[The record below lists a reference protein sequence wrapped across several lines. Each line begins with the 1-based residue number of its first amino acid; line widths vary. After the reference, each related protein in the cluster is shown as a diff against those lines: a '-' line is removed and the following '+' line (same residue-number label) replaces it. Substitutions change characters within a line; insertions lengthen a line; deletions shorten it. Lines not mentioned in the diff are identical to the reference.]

1 MPILNAIVH
10 RIEKAGDAPARLL
23 AASEPLSASD
33 TLEAMLEGL
42 TRAYHAKSKAWGHF
56 QDVEFDTQGDAEAGD
71 VTEGNASDEGGGS
84 VLAAEITDYL
94 ADKRD
99 FVTLTRGIAE
109 RLARL
114 LDDHLSASGDLLVL
128 DTRFGDARF
137 LTLALLHHREGFAID
152 DALRPVPARQ
162 LNLTQMS
169 LAARLDV
176 SQWQA
181 GDSRQYLSWTRERGG
196 KALAEGF
203 AALLGAVEGVDA
215 PGETRTLLKAFSD
228 YVEKEDLAEEASR
241 EKTETLVD
249 YASDQASRGEPITL
263 EELSELLDE
272 QQPKAFYDHI
282 RNADYGLSP
291 EIPPDRKTLNQFKRF
306 TGRAGGV
313 SISFDS
319 HLLGSS
325 VEYDEHSDRLIIKQ
339 VPKQLKEQLKRQG

>member
-10 RIEKAGDAPARLL
+10 RIEKSGDTPARLL
-23 AASEPLSASD
+23 PASAPLPESEA
-33 TLEAMLEGL
+33 LEAMLEGL
-42 TRAYHAKSKAWGHF
+42 TRAYHAKNKAWGHF
-56 QDVEFDTQGDAEAGD
+56 AESDQVDEGDAGPSALA
-71 VTEGNASDEGGGS
+71 TE
-84 VLAAEITDYL
+84 LAAYL
-94 ADKRD
+94 EEQRD
-99 FVTLTRGIAE
+99 FVALTRGLAE

-114 LDDHLSASGDLLVL
+114 LDAHLSVSGDLMVL

-152 DALRPVPARQ
+152 DTLQPVPARQ

-169 LAARLDV
+169 LAARLDI
-176 SQWQA
+176 SQWQR

-228 YVEKEDLAEEASR
+228 YVEQEDFPEEASR
-241 EKTETLVD
+241 EKTDALID
-249 YASDQASRGEPITL
+249 YASDQARRGEPMTL
-263 EELSELLDE
+263 EALSEVLDE

-325 VEYDEHSDRLIIKQ
+325 VEYDETSDRLIIKQ
-339 VPKQLKEQLKRQG
+339 VPKQLKEQLKGQG